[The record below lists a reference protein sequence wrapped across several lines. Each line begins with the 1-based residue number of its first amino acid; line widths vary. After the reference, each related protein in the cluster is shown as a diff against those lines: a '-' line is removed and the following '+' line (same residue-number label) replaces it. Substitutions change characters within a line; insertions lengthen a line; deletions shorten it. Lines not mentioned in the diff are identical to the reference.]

1 MKDIACNYS
10 LPVTSRAYA
19 RLDALDSTLIG
30 TPDYLGLAYYWSGE
44 YKHFLRIATPK
55 QRKLV
60 HDRFLDAKL
69 HLDGVSPQ
77 HEAIVKKVLLTRAKK
92 VYGLS

>member
-1 MKDIACNYS
+1 MNDASNYN
-10 LPVTSRAYA
+10 LPLTFEAYVK
-19 RLDALDSTLIG
+19 LDALDKTLVG
-30 TPDYLGLAYYWSGE
+30 TPDYLGLAYFWDGE
-44 YKHFLRIATPK
+44 YKQYLRIATPK

-60 HDRFLDAKL
+60 HDRFLAAKL

-77 HEAIVKKVLLTRAKK
+77 HEAIVKKVLLAKAKK